1 MLTASQQDYI
11 EVIYRLEQAGS
22 RVRVT
27 DIAAELGTRLPTVTR
42 AIQRLTRLGLVSHL
56 MRRDVELTRAGRQIA
71 TEVAH
76 RHDDLVRFFVQYLGV
91 SRRVAEND
99 VCQIEHGLSATS
111 AQRFH
116 EFLEY
121 IDSLPVEVRHQLAG
135 FVRRASGGRKDFRYL
150 PDHKAAGWRR

>member
-11 EVIYRLEQAGS
+11 EVILRLEQGGM

-42 AIQRLTRLGLVSHL
+42 AIQRLTRLGLVSHAV
-56 MRRDVELTRAGRQIA
+56 RRDVTLTNAGRQIA
-71 TEVAH
+71 HEVAH
-76 RHDDLVRFFVQYLGV
+76 RHDDLVRFFMHYLGV
-91 SRRVAEND
+91 NRRIAEND
-99 VCQIEHGLSATS
+99 VCQVEHGLSATS

-121 IDSLPVEVRHQLAG
+121 IDGLPVETRRQIEG
-135 FVRRASGGRKDFRYL
+135 FVRRASGGRKDFRNL
-150 PDHKAAGWRR
+150 PEHKVTGWRR

>member
-11 EVIYRLEQAGS
+11 EVIYRLEQTGV

-42 AIQRLTRLGLVSHL
+42 AVQRLTRLNLVSHIE
-56 MRRDVELTRAGRQIA
+56 RGDVALTDAGRRIA
-71 TEVAH
+71 NEVAH
-76 RHDDLVRFFVQYLGV
+76 RHDDLVRFFVSYLGV
-91 SRRVAEND
+91 SKRLAEAD
-99 VCQIEHGLSATS
+99 VCQIEHGLSATT

-121 IDSLPVEVRHQLAG
+121 IENLPEETRRHISR
-135 FVRRASGGRKDFRYL
+135 FVDRASGGRKDFRNL
-150 PDHKAAGWRR
+150 PEHKVTGWRR

>member
-1 MLTASQQDYI
+1 MLTAAQQDYV
-11 EVIYRLEQAGS
+11 EVIYRLEQTSA

-42 AIQRLTRLGLVSHL
+42 AVQRLTLLGLVHHAT
-56 MRRDVELTRAGRQIA
+56 RQEVRLTVSGRKIA

-76 RHDDLVRFFVQYLGV
+76 RHDDLVHFFVEYLGLP
-91 SRRVAEND
+91 RRQAESD
-99 VCQIEHGLSATS
+99 VCQMEHGLSATS

-121 IDSLPVEVRHQLAG
+121 VEGLPAEYRDPLKT
-135 FVRRASGGRKDFRYL
+135 FVRRATRGRKDFRNL
-150 PDHKAAGWRR
+150 PDHKISGWRR